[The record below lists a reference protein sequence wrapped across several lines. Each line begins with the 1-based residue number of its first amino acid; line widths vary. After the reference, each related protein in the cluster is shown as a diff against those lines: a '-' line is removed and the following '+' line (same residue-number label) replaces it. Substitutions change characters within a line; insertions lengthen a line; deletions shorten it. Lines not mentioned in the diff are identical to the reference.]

1 MSSPSPICFDN
12 RFADSEADREA
23 VWSLAK
29 KCEEVDSKGVDGN
42 ALDQFQANRLIE
54 AMIKTDTDDHLT
66 FKEVRDAI
74 AKTEFQPSKKKL
86 SLIEFAVFKFGL
98 EPKQLLLAEQT
109 DNFDGDALIAAAV
122 ARWEAADAAVTA
134 TTATEAAAA
143 TAVTKADA
151 QLAKAASGREEI
163 AFLEETL
170 AEHMAG
176 LELAV
181 ENAEGAV
188 KSARAKAEL
197 EKMQK
202 LGEPRELLDPSPTSQ
217 TSRRRAPRP
226 RARRTWRTPS
236 RFRRRTRPPR
246 PSRMPPRTRSSWC
259 SESRAVAR
267 GRRGTRTRR
276 SRPWR

>member
-1 MSSPSPICFDN
+1 M
-12 RFADSEADREA
+12 
-23 VWSLAK
+23 AK

-74 AKTEFQPSKKKL
+74 AKTGFQPSKNKL
-86 SLIEFAVFKFGL
+86 SLIEFAVFKFSL

-109 DNFDGDALIAAAV
+109 DNFDGDALIAAAN
-122 ARWEAADAAVTA
+122 ARWDTADAAVKA

-163 AFLEETL
+163 AFLEQAL
-170 AEHMAG
+170 AEQMAG

-197 EKMQK
+197 EKTQK
-202 LGEPRELLDPSPTSQ
+202 LGEPRELLDLKSNLPNIEKKGAKAKST
-217 TSRRRAPRP
+217 ADV
-226 RARRTWRTPS
+226 AH
-236 RFRRRTRPPR
+236 
-246 PSRMPPRTRSSWC
+246 
-259 SESRAVAR
+259 AVAIR
-267 GRRGTRTRR
+267 AKDEAAEAFTHATSDSELVVFQVAGCGKGA
-276 SRPWR
+276 PWYKDKEVAAAAANR